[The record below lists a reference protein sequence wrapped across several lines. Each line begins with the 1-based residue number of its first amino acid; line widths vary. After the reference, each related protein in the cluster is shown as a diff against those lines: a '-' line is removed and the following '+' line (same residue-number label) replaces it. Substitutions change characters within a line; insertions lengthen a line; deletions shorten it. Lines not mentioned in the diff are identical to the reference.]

1 MTRRIRRVRLVA
13 RLNPLHP
20 LMIVMGIVLV
30 AVTAKLG
37 HGMWG
42 IGGMLAFY
50 PTYLAMLIVG
60 ARAGALLSRMIIVP
74 QVLGQPP
81 VYASRYVQI

>member
-1 MTRRIRRVRLVA
+1 VTRRIRRVQLVA

-20 LMIVMGIVLV
+20 LMIVMGIVLM

-42 IGGMLAFY
+42 VGGMLAFY
-50 PTYLAMLIVG
+50 PTYLAMLIAG
-60 ARAGALLSRMIIVP
+60 ARARALLVRMIIVP

-81 VYASRYVQI
+81 VHACRYVQI